1 MEVGN
6 ERNTIPMLRELI
18 AWGRGGG
25 KPGTHTESQGEES
38 GVLMTH
44 SGPKTTE
51 CPSTQPPGGRAQ
63 RRHESAGTG
72 VEGEWE
78 EAILE
83 EEAEP
88 QTVQEVSCRRLVKQ
102 EQTGETVVGQ
112 DFRGSR
118 GW

>member
-1 MEVGN
+1 M
-6 ERNTIPMLRELI
+6 
-18 AWGRGGG
+18 A
-25 KPGTHTESQGEES
+25 
-38 GVLMTH
+38 H
-44 SGPKTTE
+44 SGQETTE

-88 QTVQEVSCRRLVKQ
+88 RTVQEVSCRRWGSKNKRGDCGRPGLQRVKRMV
-102 EQTGETVVGQ
+102 TVENV
-112 DFRGSR
+112 
-118 GW
+118 

>member
-1 MEVGN
+1 MEAGN

-18 AWGRGGG
+18 AWERG
-25 KPGTHTESQGEES
+25 KPGTHTESQDEES
-38 GVLMTH
+38 GVLMAH
-44 SGPKTTE
+44 SGQETTE

-88 QTVQEVSCRRLVKQ
+88 RTVQEVSCRRWGSKNK
-102 EQTGETVVGQ
+102 
-112 DFRGSR
+112 RGR
-118 GW
+118 LW